1 MTRICFPY
9 FDILMLTDMQRM
21 LSLAG
26 SIKSKV
32 IPSSFNGLIFQHDPW
47 RYLSSGKVRQRQK
60 VATRVAPRTYTE
72 STPDRRSVSL
82 LRFMIAP
89 DPADAHRSQD
99 DARHTQAHLHQG
111 QQEQAPQ
118 NLAAGAHPAPGIS
131 PAPAGGR
138 RWGGS
143 PLLDAP
149 RAALL
154 YCFISDWKRR
164 KKCIQA

>member
-32 IPSSFNGLIFQHDPW
+32 IPLSFNGLIFQHDPW
-47 RYLSSGKVRQRQK
+47 RYLSSGKVRKRKK

-138 RWGGS
+138 R
-143 PLLDAP
+143 
-149 RAALL
+149 
-154 YCFISDWKRR
+154 
-164 KKCIQA
+164 